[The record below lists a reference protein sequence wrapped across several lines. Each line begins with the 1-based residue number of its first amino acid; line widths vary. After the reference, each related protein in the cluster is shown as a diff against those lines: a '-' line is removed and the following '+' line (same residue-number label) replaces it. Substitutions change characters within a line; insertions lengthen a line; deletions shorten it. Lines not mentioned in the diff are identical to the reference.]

1 MLDNIKNAPSLNGFN
16 VLLVDDVNI
25 NLVLGKRLLTKL
37 GVNVDIADSGAQCL
51 EKMNLNDYHLIL
63 LDIQMEP
70 MTGLETMARIRKQA
84 RWNQVSIVAVSSSL
98 TEEVI
103 SQCRAFSV
111 EQFLK
116 RPFLKAD
123 LEAVLS
129 SVAKKG

>member
-1 MLDNIKNAPSLNGFN
+1 MLNKIKNAPNLNGFN

-37 GVNVDIADSGAQCL
+37 GVSVDTAESGAHCL
-51 EKMNLNDYHLIL
+51 DQMKLNDYHLIL

-70 MTGLETMARIRKQA
+70 MTGLETMAEIRKQS
-84 RWNQVSIVAVSSSL
+84 RWDQVSIVAVSSSL
-98 TEEVI
+98 TEDI
-103 SQCRAFSV
+103 IKQCRALSV
-111 EQFLK
+111 TQFLK

-129 SVAKKG
+129 SVMD